1 MNVVFT
7 GPAQTDLTAIED
19 FIGADNPG
27 RARSFVDELIDSCI
41 GLADKPRAY
50 PLIPR
55 YERHGIRRRLHGRY
69 LIFYRIEG
77 DMIQI
82 LHILHGTRDYARTL
96 NLDS

>member
-7 GPAQTDLTAIED
+7 GPAQIDLVAIED
-19 FIGADNPG
+19 FIRADNPE
-27 RARSFVDELIDSCI
+27 RARSFVDELIDCCI
-41 GLADKPRAY
+41 GLADKPRAF

-69 LIFYRIEG
+69 LIFYRIEE